1 MTTAPNTDAHDP
13 RIGLDSRRMAITIVA
28 AVVFLVAWIGAGL
41 LEVKAQDSYV
51 TSPGP
56 SLLRIAL
63 IAVSGAAAIT
73 IARGLRPIA
82 RNVFI
87 VVTVFLCAIEALK
100 WIFTIDMLGTDTGGL
115 AGNPT
120 LTTSLGV
127 VSLIVAVAY
136 PIVVA
141 LALAAVTA
149 PLVPVAEAAAPAVL
163 CRRSRAAAFG
173 LFAATGIV
181 LLVWL
186 LRTMFVDAMFLF
198 EYGDAFNALGAA
210 VGFVSAIAALRVVAE
225 SRSLPADEP
234 ALGSSS
240 SGTTPRSAR
249 TLAFVIVACGL
260 LLCLESTLL
269 AVGYPPVSSLGYTGW
284 VISMFG
290 LVLGSL
296 VLAVRT
302 LNCAPTHDATQPGD
316 RAQPDDTTQSDDSNV
331 ANDGTEV
338 GSSGRER
345 SVES

>member
-1 MTTAPNTDAHDP
+1 MTTSPNTDAHDP

-28 AVVFLVAWIGAGL
+28 AVVFLVTWIGTGL

-51 TSPGP
+51 SSPGP
-56 SLLRIAL
+56 SFLRLAL

-73 IARGLRPIA
+73 IARGLRPIP
-82 RNVFI
+82 RGVFI
-87 VVTVFLCAIEALK
+87 VVTVFLCAVEALK
-100 WIFTIDMLGTDTGGL
+100 SIFTIDTFGADTGVL
-115 AGNPT
+115 ADNPA
-120 LTTSLGV
+120 LTTALGA
-127 VSLIVAVAY
+127 VSLIVAVAF
-136 PIVVA
+136 PSVVA

-149 PLVPVAEAAAPAVL
+149 RLVPVAETAAPAVL
-163 CRRSRAAAFG
+163 RRRSRAAAIG

-198 EYGDAFNALGAA
+198 EDGDAFNALGAA
-210 VGFVSAIAALRVVAE
+210 VGFVSAIAALRVIAE
-225 SRSLPADEP
+225 ARSLPADEP

-249 TLAFVIVACGL
+249 TLAFVVIACGL
-260 LLCLESTLL
+260 HLCWESTIL
-269 AVGYPPVSSLGYTGW
+269 AFGYPPAVAMGYPGW

-302 LNCAPTHDATQPGD
+302 LNCAPTYDGQTSDEESAQSGDEESDKSHDLAIRRPAHD
-316 RAQPDDTTQSDDSNV
+316 
-331 ANDGTEV
+331 
-338 GSSGRER
+338 
-345 SVES
+345 

>member
-1 MTTAPNTDAHDP
+1 MTTASKTDAPDP
-13 RIGLDSRRMAITIVA
+13 RTGLDSRRMAITIVA

-51 TSPGP
+51 SSPGP
-56 SLLRIAL
+56 SLLRLAL

-73 IARGLRPIA
+73 IGRGLRPIA

-87 VVTVFLCAIEALK
+87 VVTVFLCAVEALK

-127 VSLIVAVAY
+127 VSLIVSVAF

-149 PLVPVAEAAAPAVL
+149 RLVPVAEAAAPAVL
-163 CRRSRAAAFG
+163 RRRSRTAAIG

-198 EYGDAFNALGAA
+198 EYGDAFNVLGAA
-210 VGFVSAIAALRVVAE
+210 IGFVSAIAALRVIAE
-225 SRSLPADEP
+225 SRSLPSDAP
-234 ALGSSS
+234 A
-240 SGTTPRSAR
+240 GTTPRSAR
-249 TLAFVIVACGL
+249 TLAFVVIACGL
-260 LLCLESTLL
+260 HLCWESTIL
-269 AVGYPPVSSLGYTGW
+269 AVGYPPAVAMGYPGW

-290 LVLGSL
+290 LMLGSL

-302 LNCAPTHDATQPGD
+302 LNCAPTHDAQTRDEESALSGDEESDKSHD
-316 RAQPDDTTQSDDSNV
+316 RAIRRPAHD
-331 ANDGTEV
+331 
-338 GSSGRER
+338 
-345 SVES
+345 

>member
-56 SLLRIAL
+56 SLLRLAL

-73 IARGLRPIA
+73 IVRGLRPIP
-82 RNVFI
+82 RSVFI
-87 VVTVFLCAIEALK
+87 VVTVFLCAVEALK
-100 WIFTIDMLGTDTGGL
+100 SIFIIDMLGPHTGGL

-149 PLVPVAEAAAPAVL
+149 QLVPVAEAAAPAVL
-163 CRRSRAAAFG
+163 RRRSRTAAIG

-210 VGFVSAIAALRVVAE
+210 AGFVSAVAALRVVAE
-225 SRSLPADEP
+225 ARSLPSAAP
-234 ALGSSS
+234 AVGSAP

-249 TLAFVIVACGL
+249 TLAFVVIACGL
-260 LLCLESTLL
+260 HLCWESTIL
-269 AVGYPPVSSLGYTGW
+269 AIGYPPVFTLGYPGW
-284 VISMFG
+284 VVSLFG

-302 LNCAPTHDATQPGD
+302 LNCDPTHDAQPGD
-316 RAQPDDTTQSDDSNV
+316 LAQPGDTAQADTS
-331 ANDGTEV
+331 A
-338 GSSGRER
+338 
-345 SVES
+345 

>member
-1 MTTAPNTDAHDP
+1 MTTAPNTDACHP
-13 RIGLDSRRMAITIVA
+13 RIGLDARRMAITIVA
-28 AVVFLVAWIGAGL
+28 GAIFLVTWIGAGL

-51 TSPGP
+51 SSPGP
-56 SLLRIAL
+56 SLLRLAL

-73 IARGLRPIA
+73 IARGLRPIP
-82 RNVFI
+82 RSVFI
-87 VVTVFLCAIEALK
+87 VVTVFLCAVEALK
-100 WIFTIDMLGTDTGGL
+100 SIFTIDMLGTDAGGL

-120 LTTSLGV
+120 LTTALGAL
-127 VSLIVAVAY
+127 SLIVTVTF

-141 LALAAVTA
+141 LALAGVTA
-149 PLVPVAEAAAPAVL
+149 QLVPVAEAAAPAVL
-163 CRRSRAAAFG
+163 RRRSRAAAIG

-198 EYGDAFNALGAA
+198 EYGDAVNALGAA
-210 VGFVSAIAALRVVAE
+210 IGLVSAIAALRVIAE

-234 ALGSSS
+234 AVGPAS

-249 TLAFVIVACGL
+249 TLAFVVIACGL

-269 AVGYPPVSSLGYTGW
+269 AVGYPPVSTLGYPGW
-284 VISMFG
+284 VVSMFG

-302 LNCAPTHDATQPGD
+302 LNCAPTDNTETDDEESAQSGDVESDKSHDRD
-316 RAQPDDTTQSDDSNV
+316 RAIRRP
-331 ANDGTEV
+331 AHG
-338 GSSGRER
+338 
-345 SVES
+345 

>member
-1 MTTAPNTDAHDP
+1 MTTAPNADSHNP

-28 AVVFLVAWIGAGL
+28 AVVFLVAWVGAGL
-41 LEVKAQDSYV
+41 LDVKVQDSYV
-51 TSPGP
+51 TSPGQ
-56 SLLRIAL
+56 SLLRLAL

-73 IARGLRPIA
+73 IARGLRPIP

-87 VVTVFLCAIEALK
+87 VVTVFLCAVEALK
-100 WIFTIDMLGTDTGGL
+100 SIFTIDMLGTDAGGL

-120 LTTSLGV
+120 LTTALGV
-127 VSLIVAVAY
+127 LSLIVAVAF

-141 LALAAVTA
+141 LALAGATA
-149 PLVPVAEAAAPAVL
+149 PLVPVAEAAAPTAIR
-163 CRRSRAAAFG
+163 RRSRAAAIG

-186 LRTMFVDAMFLF
+186 LRTMFVDAMFRF
-198 EYGDAFNALGAA
+198 EYGDAVNALGAA
-210 VGFVSAIAALRVVAE
+210 VGLVSAVAALRIIAE

-234 ALGSSS
+234 ALGPSS

-249 TLAFVIVACGL
+249 TLAFVVVACGL

-284 VISMFG
+284 VVSMFG
-290 LVLGSL
+290 FVLGSL

-302 LNCAPTHDATQPGD
+302 LNCAPTHDAQPRDEESALSGDEESDKSHD
-316 RAQPDDTTQSDDSNV
+316 RAIRRPAHD
-331 ANDGTEV
+331 
-338 GSSGRER
+338 
-345 SVES
+345 

>member
-1 MTTAPNTDAHDP
+1 MTTAPNTDAPDP
-13 RIGLDSRRMAITIVA
+13 RTGLDSRRMAITIVA
-28 AVVFLVAWIGAGL
+28 AVVFLVAWVGAGL

-51 TSPGP
+51 SSPGP
-56 SLLRIAL
+56 SLLRLAL

-73 IARGLRPIA
+73 IARGLRPIP

-87 VVTVFLCAIEALK
+87 VITVFLCAVEALK
-100 WIFTIDMLGTDTGGL
+100 SIFTIDTFGADTGVL
-115 AGNPT
+115 ADNPA
-120 LTTSLGV
+120 LTTALV
-127 VSLIVAVAY
+127 TVSLIVAVAF

-149 PLVPVAEAAAPAVL
+149 QLVPVAEAAAPAVL
-163 CRRSRAAAFG
+163 RRRSRTAAIG

-210 VGFVSAIAALRVVAE
+210 VGFVPAVAALRVIAE

-249 TLAFVIVACGL
+249 TLAFVVVACGL
-260 LLCLESTLL
+260 HLCWESTIL
-269 AVGYPPVSSLGYTGW
+269 AVGYPPAVAMGYPGW

-302 LNCAPTHDATQPGD
+302 LNCAPTHDAARPGDLAQPGD
-316 RAQPDDTTQSDDSNV
+316 TAQSDETIGSDDS
-331 ANDGTEV
+331 TEV
-338 GSSGRER
+338 SGRER